1 MRSKLSIVIMA
12 HPDRAH
18 FIPYLQERLGG
29 SVPVVYD
36 ERQNIWDTCRRAWLA
51 IDREARYGLVIQ
63 DDSIVCDDFLK
74 KAHRL
79 LKEDAVYS
87 FYAGDLLR
95 TRITRAVRQG
105 AKEVRAGHIY
115 HEIALAMR
123 TKRIEEMVA
132 FCDEREAQDDHEI
145 DLYARRECLEIIYP
159 IPSLIDHRDTE
170 SLYRREYNVEMRPKP
185 RRAVL
190 YDDK

>member
-1 MRSKLSIVIMA
+1 MA

-29 SVPVVYD
+29 DIPVVYD
-36 ERQNIWDTCRRAWLA
+36 EKQNIWDTCRRAWLT
-51 IDREARYGLVIQ
+51 IDRSAEYGLVIQ
-63 DDSIVCDDFLK
+63 DDAIVCNGFER
-74 KAHRL
+74 KAKRR
-79 LKEDAVYS
+79 LKEDAIYS

-105 AKEVRAGHIY
+105 ENEVRTNHIY
-115 HEIALAMR
+115 HEIALAMK
-123 TKRIEEMVA
+123 TKRIEEMVR

-145 DLYARRECLEIIYP
+145 DRYARREGLEIIHT
-159 IPSLIDHRDTE
+159 IPSLIDHRDDE
-170 SLYRREYNVEMRPKP
+170 SIYRREYNVEMRHKP
-185 RRAVL
+185 RKAVL